1 MLLNS
6 WSITLLICS
15 TGTLFIIG
23 LASFT
28 AIKVLIY
35 WDSSS
40 DSEKQIE
47 LEGQTWL
54 SAALVQYGLVIQ
66 LISLILLVMAAEDIS
81 EMIAGAMCATGSF
94 LANDYGTKVLYLKIA
109 GIFFYGF
116 WIVLHRLDMHSEYYP
131 LIRIKYIYLVAL
143 LPILLLDSYWLVN
156 YLVKLEPD
164 IITSCCGVIFANKN
178 LKGNFITLAFSPITL
193 VPVFYIST
201 VVLMISGFFL
211 RKIVTINDP
220 YRKMFS
226 HVAYSVGWICLF
238 PLSLVVITTFFSSY
252 IYAMPSH
259 NCPFDML
266 KSQYLGIGYPIY
278 LSLFGATFLA
288 VSSGLTELLRH
299 KPGLSAPVHSY
310 QKFAVGTSLWL
321 LFIFVA
327 LVTYPVCAYLLAG
340 GES

>member
-6 WSITLLICS
+6 WSIALLICS
-15 TGTLFIIG
+15 AGVLFIIG
-23 LASFT
+23 LASLT
-28 AIKVLIY
+28 AVKVLIY

-66 LISLILLVMAAEDIS
+66 VISLVLLVMAAEDFAN
-81 EMIAGAMCATGSF
+81 MIAGAMCATGSF
-94 LANDYGTKVLYLKIA
+94 LANDYGTKVLYAKIA

-131 LIRIKYIYLVAL
+131 LIRIKYIYLVTVLPL
-143 LPILLLDSYWLVN
+143 LVLDSYWLIN
-156 YLVKLEPD
+156 YLAKLEPD
-164 IITSCCGVIFANKN
+164 IITSCCGVVFSDKN
-178 LKGNFITLAFSPITL
+178 LKGNFISLASSPIKL
-193 VPVFYIST
+193 VFVFYVSAI
-201 VVLMISGFFL
+201 VLTISGFFL
-211 RKIVTINDP
+211 RKKMVKINSSW
-220 YRKMFS
+220 KMLC
-226 HVAYSVGWICLF
+226 HVIYGGGWLCFF

-266 KSQYLGIGYPIY
+266 KSQYNGIGYPIY
-278 LSLFGATFLA
+278 LSLFGAAFLA
-288 VSSGLTELLRH
+288 MSSGLTELLRN
-299 KPGLSAPVHSY
+299 KPGLSSPVLSF
-310 QKFAVGTSLWL
+310 QKFAIGTSLLL

-327 LVTYPVCAYLLAG
+327 LVTYPVLAYLLTG
-340 GES
+340 GET